1 MKKTIFEIKEES
13 QIPYGDQVNSIRKTL
28 LNGGNS
34 RGLNPLI
41 YGLKRFS
48 NYLLMML
55 AYIMPFNAVRIRLNK
70 WKGVNIGN
78 NVYIGMFVFLD
89 NAYPE
94 YIYIEDNAAVNAG
107 SMLVAHFNL
116 KKHFES
122 LIVARVSPI
131 VIKEGAMIAVRSII
145 LPGVTVGEY
154 AMVSAA
160 SVVSEN
166 VEAYTLVRGNPAV
179 RIAKYNYKMITKEK
193 I

>member
-1 MKKTIFEIKEES
+1 MKRTKFEIKVEK
-13 QIPYGDQVNSIRKTL
+13 QIPYGDQVTSIRKTL
-28 LNGGNS
+28 YNGGIS
-34 RGLNPLI
+34 RGLNPFV
-41 YGLKRFS
+41 YGLKRFV
-48 NYLLMML
+48 NYILMML

-70 WKGVNIGN
+70 WKGVNIGS

-94 YIYIEDNAAVNAG
+94 YIYIEDNAAINAG

-179 RIAKYNYKMITKEK
+179 RIAKYNSKMITKEK

>member
-1 MKKTIFEIKEES
+1 MKKTIFVIKEEK
-13 QIPYGDQVNSIRKTL
+13 QIPYGDQVNSILKTL

-94 YIYIEDNAAVNAG
+94 YIYIEDNAAINAG

-122 LIVARVSPI
+122 LIIARVSPI

>member
-1 MKKTIFEIKEES
+1 MKKTIFEIKEEK

-122 LIVARVSPI
+122 LIIARVSPI

>member
-1 MKKTIFEIKEES
+1 MKKTIFEVKEES
-13 QIPYGDQVNSIRKTL
+13 PIPYGDQVNSIRKTL

-122 LIVARVSPI
+122 LIIARVSPI

-154 AMVSAA
+154 AMISAA